1 MKTAYIAIGLACA
14 LAMGV
19 SGCNKDREAKATT
32 GTASATIKTDAPASE
47 VPPAQLQTQAVEA
60 ATAASKPVDGSGPV
74 TTTTPAPVAPAAKE
88 LFISEYPR
96 AGGDQAGVQVGSA
109 EIKLLHSLGS
119 PPARGHSVVW
129 ETLVTTEAAGRGCPA
144 CRRGWPG

>member
-14 LAMGV
+14 LAVGV
-19 SGCNKDREAKATT
+19 SGCKREAKATT

-74 TTTTPAPVAPAAKE
+74 TTTTPAAAT
-88 LFISEYPR
+88 
-96 AGGDQAGVQVGSA
+96 
-109 EIKLLHSLGS
+109 
-119 PPARGHSVVW
+119 PPAK
-129 ETLVTTEAAGRGCPA
+129 
-144 CRRGWPG
+144 